1 MRLRTLVMVVFSA
14 AAMQSCRIEMP
25 SLTDLLVRY
34 DPSIKAW
41 PSVYDFSRSEAVR
54 LLGFRDTLIIG
65 DNPETLHGT
74 AMQSVLE
81 ATHIPGE
88 NIVFF
93 REFGRIGVPGNM
105 GLYLLTSG
113 NHEALRKTA
122 RIVHLPLL
130 TPLREPQDAPRIAA
144 NNIVFVLGAG
154 NVRESFNGDRDMYN
168 VKHTRWNHDD
178 PERDSQSKVSYQSI
192 LDVYNTGKAIAATT
206 AGVTASGEIDRDLQ
220 SVSCGDIKESCY
232 VILPKQST
240 SEASARLVSM
250 SFYLSQFYPT
260 AEEIVETLQVCAVDI
275 GEPGIDREYG
285 RGLANLLCPR
295 VLEQEISIVSE
306 YIEERK
312 ESFSDKGGDLAGVW
326 KANSTPLRVYIPP
339 ALQETIQPRIDGS
352 AEGEI
357 RFDGQNAVTAN
368 FTLTA
373 DITAV
378 FLMELSAIA
387 TDTTEV
393 QGFYET
399 KTDTLTLTPRLIPK
413 DLQNYSLAYTYTAT
427 QDSLH
432 LTRSLTLNEAFALL
446 PGSIADLANTTV
458 KDLFTDD
465 PIRITA
471 SFVKKPTLVGDF
483 DENDIVDFSDFL
495 LFVDAFGSTEG
506 DPEYNPWMDLDRDGM
521 INFSDFLVFI
531 SLFEQQT
538 G

>member
-25 SLTDLLVRY
+25 PLIQLIGEVYGGL
-34 DPSIKAW
+34 PSA
-41 PSVYDFSRSEAVR
+41 YDFTRSEAIRVQ
-54 LLGFRDTLIIG
+54 GFRDTLLLG
-65 DNPETLHGT
+65 DEPGSTH
-74 AMQSVLE
+74 AIRMQNILE
-81 ATHIPGE
+81 KAGVPRK
-88 NIVFF
+88 NIVLFEDF
-93 REFGRIGVPGNM
+93 RYIGVPGNE
-105 GLYLLTSG
+105 GLYFLTSG
-113 NHEALRKTA
+113 DHEALRKAT
-122 RIVHLPLL
+122 RIVHVPLL

-144 NNIVFVLGAG
+144 NNIVFVLSAG
-154 NVRESFNGDRDMYN
+154 NVREFFNGDRDMYN

-178 PERDSQSKVSYQSI
+178 LERDRQSKVSYQSI
-192 LDVYNTGKAIAATT
+192 LDVYNTGKVLAATSAKVAET
-206 AGVTASGEIDRDLQ
+206 EISPENLVVR
-220 SVSCGDIKESCY
+220 CGDIKEVCFT
-232 VILPKQST
+232 VIPEQFT
-240 SEASARLVSM
+240 SDASARLAAM

-295 VLEQEISIVSE
+295 VLEQEISVVSE
-306 YIEERK
+306 HIEERK
-312 ESFSDKGGDLAGVW
+312 ESFSHKGGDLIGIW
-326 KANSTPLRVYIPP
+326 KANNTPLRVYIPP
-339 ALQETIQPRIDGS
+339 ALRETIQPRIDGN
-352 AEGEI
+352 AVGEI
-357 RFDGQNAVTAN
+357 RFDGKDIVTAN
-368 FTLTA
+368 FTATA

-378 FLMELSAIA
+378 FLMELSALA
-387 TDTTEV
+387 TDTVQV

-413 DLQNYSLAYTYTAT
+413 DLQNHSLSYTYTAT